1 MRDLL
6 SRRGKAGQVR
16 RRHHRSHAAD
26 RRQLKVETLAGAQP
40 RSAYD
45 LDLDQLVG
53 PAADAVHRLGAEMDA
68 APKFPDPEFR
78 SACNQA
84 NVSIV
89 ASPAA
94 STAGTQESPAPA
106 RTAGVPPLT
115 RKQLRRRHLTAVG
128 VLPFDSRYA
137 LGWLLRGPVATSPL
151 FPLMLRRTLLRL
163 GGVKLG
169 ALVYGLDRCY
179 FGSANLS
186 IGTGS
191 FLNAGCWVEGAGQVE
206 IGNDCMFGPQVMILT
221 STHPVG
227 PTGEIARKSE
237 FHGVRVEDGCWI
249 CARAMIMPG
258 VTIGAGAIVAAG
270 AVVTTDCEPGG
281 LYAGVPARRVR

>member
-84 NVSIV
+84 NVSTV

-94 STAGTQESPAPA
+94 STAGTEESPAP
-106 RTAGVPPLT
+106 
-115 RKQLRRRHLTAVG
+115 
-128 VLPFDSRYA
+128 
-137 LGWLLRGPVATSPL
+137 
-151 FPLMLRRTLLRL
+151 
-163 GGVKLG
+163 
-169 ALVYGLDRCY
+169 
-179 FGSANLS
+179 
-186 IGTGS
+186 
-191 FLNAGCWVEGAGQVE
+191 
-206 IGNDCMFGPQVMILT
+206 
-221 STHPVG
+221 
-227 PTGEIARKSE
+227 
-237 FHGVRVEDGCWI
+237 
-249 CARAMIMPG
+249 
-258 VTIGAGAIVAAG
+258 
-270 AVVTTDCEPGG
+270 
-281 LYAGVPARRVR
+281 